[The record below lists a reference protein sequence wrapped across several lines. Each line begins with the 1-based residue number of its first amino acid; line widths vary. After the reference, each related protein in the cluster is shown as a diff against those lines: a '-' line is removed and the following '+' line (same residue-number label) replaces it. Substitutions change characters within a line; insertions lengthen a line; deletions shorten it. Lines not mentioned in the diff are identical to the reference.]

1 MKSKWIKSLGL
12 AMVLILIA
20 LVIRKGDELLENDVV
35 SKEVAIGNI
44 NKVDNSESS
53 NDDNNEDNIEEEVN
67 NIKSIEIVATGDILI
82 HKEILD
88 TQYNTENGQYDFTN
102 NFQYIK
108 EYLERADIAI
118 GNLETT
124 LAGIENYGFSG
135 YPSFNSPDS
144 LADAMKDTGYDVVAN
159 MNNHCLDRDVTGYY
173 RTRQT
178 LVDKGFDVIGTRATT
193 DDKRYIIKEAEGI
206 KVGIISYGYTM
217 TAEGD
222 VNGVNGI
229 PISNELLP
237 LMNYFHPNTI
247 DSDLNNMK
255 EQIDLMRADGA
266 EVIIFYMHWGDEYEL
281 EPNDMQKQIAQFLAD
296 EKVDVIFGTHPH
308 SLQPIDMIQST
319 DGTSDTAVIYSMGN
333 FLSSQRTERI
343 GNPYTE
349 DCEIVSIKI
358 IKNMESNEIT
368 VDVPTYIPT
377 WVNWYSKDGKLFYE
391 VVPATINDA
400 EYLTEEGKTRVN
412 ESFDRTKSIIEKYDE
427 AIEVGGFN

>member
-20 LVIRKGDELLENDVV
+20 LVIRKSDKLLEDYTL
-35 SKEVAIGNI
+35 SKEVAVGNI
-44 NKVDNSESS
+44 DIVDNNENS
-53 NDDNNEDNIEEEVN
+53 NGDNNEDDSKEEVN

-88 TQYNTENGQYDFTN
+88 TQYNAENGQYDFTN

-217 TAEGD
+217 TVEGD

-349 DCEIVSIKI
+349 DGVIVSVKI
-358 IKNMESNEIT
+358 NKDMKTNEIT

-377 WVNWYSKDGKLFYE
+377 WVNWYGKDSKLFYE

-400 EYLTEEGKTRVN
+400 EYLTEEGKTRIN

>member
-1 MKSKWIKSLGL
+1 MKSNWIKSIGL
-12 AMVLILIA
+12 SMIIILIVLA
-20 LVIRKGDELLENDVV
+20 IREND
-35 SKEVAIGNI
+35 KLL
-44 NKVDNSESS
+44 
-53 NDDNNEDNIEEEVN
+53 NEDIVNKDLAISNIDNKKDESDDKEDAN
-67 NIKSIEIVATGDILI
+67 NIKTIEVVATGDILI

-88 TQYNTENGQYDFTN
+88 TQYNEITGEYDFNN
-102 NFQYIK
+102 NFQYVK

-349 DCEIVSIKI
+349 DGVIVSIKI
-358 IKNMESNEIT
+358 NKNMETNEIT

-377 WVNWYSKDGKLFYE
+377 WVNWYGKDNKLFYE

-400 EYLTEEGKTRVN
+400 EYLTEEGKVRVD
-412 ESFDRTKSIIEKYDE
+412 ESFDRTMSIIEKYDE
-427 AIEVGGFN
+427 AIEVGAFN

>member
-1 MKSKWIKSLGL
+1 
-12 AMVLILIA
+12 
-20 LVIRKGDELLENDVV
+20 
-35 SKEVAIGNI
+35 
-44 NKVDNSESS
+44 
-53 NDDNNEDNIEEEVN
+53 
-67 NIKSIEIVATGDILI
+67 
-82 HKEILD
+82 
-88 TQYNTENGQYDFTN
+88 
-102 NFQYIK
+102 
-108 EYLERADIAI
+108 
-118 GNLETT
+118 
-124 LAGIENYGFSG
+124 
-135 YPSFNSPDS
+135 
-144 LADAMKDTGYDVVAN
+144 
-159 MNNHCLDRDVTGYY
+159 
-173 RTRQT
+173 
-178 LVDKGFDVIGTRATT
+178 
-193 DDKRYIIKEAEGI
+193 
-206 KVGIISYGYTM
+206 M

-349 DCEIVSIKI
+349 DGVIVSVKI
-358 IKNMESNEIT
+358 NKDMKTNEIT

>member
-1 MKSKWIKSLGL
+1 MKSAGELGG
-12 AMVLILIA
+12 VLYNKNVPIVKFKYYGGM
-20 LVIRKGDELLENDVV
+20 LV
-35 SKEVAIGNI
+35 EV
-44 NKVDNSESS
+44 EM
-53 NDDNNEDNIEEEVN
+53 
-67 NIKSIEIVATGDILI
+67 L
-82 HKEILD
+82 
-88 TQYNTENGQYDFTN
+88 
-102 NFQYIK
+102 
-108 EYLERADIAI
+108 
-118 GNLETT
+118 
-124 LAGIENYGFSG
+124 
-135 YPSFNSPDS
+135 
-144 LADAMKDTGYDVVAN
+144 
-159 MNNHCLDRDVTGYY
+159 
-173 RTRQT
+173 
-178 LVDKGFDVIGTRATT
+178 T

-217 TAEGD
+217 TVEGD

-281 EPNDMQKQIAQFLAD
+281 EPNDMQKQIAQFLTD

-349 DCEIVSIKI
+349 DGVIVSVKI
-358 IKNMESNEIT
+358 NKDMKTNEIT

-377 WVNWYSKDGKLFYE
+377 WVNWYGKDSKLFYE

-400 EYLTEEGKTRVN
+400 EYLTEEGKTRIN